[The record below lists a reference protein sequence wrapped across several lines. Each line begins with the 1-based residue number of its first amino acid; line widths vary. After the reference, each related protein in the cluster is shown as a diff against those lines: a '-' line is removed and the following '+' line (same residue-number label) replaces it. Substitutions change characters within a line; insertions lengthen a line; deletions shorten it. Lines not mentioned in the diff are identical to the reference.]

1 MGTSGLTPTLQ
12 WHGDVVE
19 ELPRGPCVLASSRM
33 TKNQVAVLNGIHY
46 MVQADG
52 QAAIPAMVRSWL
64 RRDAKWATQ
73 GTGIKKVELIREAVD
88 HEAYF
93 RNTSSGSSGTT

>member
-1 MGTSGLTPTLQ
+1 
-12 WHGDVVE
+12 
-19 ELPRGPCVLASSRM
+19 M
-33 TKNQVAVLNGIHY
+33 TKNQVAVLDGIHY

-64 RRDAKWATQ
+64 RHDAKWATQ

-93 RNTSSGSSGTT
+93 RNTFLRIFGNYLALVLRPDR